1 MQEYDKVLY
10 IKLIGLF
17 EKSDC
22 LLVWPPH
29 MILKDLENGIYI

>member
-1 MQEYDKVLY
+1 MQEYDKVY